1 MGRVDEAMR
10 RAAEQANARPE
21 PAADVEILGREPFP
35 IERGESRHVNG
46 AVNGAV
52 LEPVSVPEPI
62 PVSGALSEAEPVTD
76 APRIDGPRELVKQRA
91 TSLFEHMDIRLAQKI
106 VVDQKMMA
114 ASREQYRRLA
124 AALHHAQLANGLKV
138 VMISSA
144 VAGEGKTLTASN
156 LALTLS
162 ESYQRTV
169 LLIDGDLRRPSLDT
183 VFQLDGSIGLS
194 EGLIA
199 FEERKMP
206 LHAVS
211 PTLTILPAGRATSD
225 PMAGL
230 TSERMARL
238 IAEARE
244 AFEWVIIDTPPVG
257 LLTDAKLLA
266 SMVDGTVLVV
276 KADSTPYDLVQ
287 RAIHSIGRD
296 KVLGAVLNRA
306 THGSGRSDY
315 GYYNYYYGNGNGSS
329 KLTVR

>member
-1 MGRVDEAMR
+1 MR
-10 RAAEQANARPE
+10 RAAELAASASGSNPIEAEVVAPEAFPVERSVARPAL
-21 PAADVEILGREPFP
+21 PP
-35 IERGESRHVNG
+35 VNG
-46 AVNGAV
+46 APVNGHAV
-52 LEPVSVPEPI
+52 DEG
-62 PVSGALSEAEPVTD
+62 GAASA
-76 APRIDGPRELVKQRA
+76 DGASTGLVRSRSQ
-91 TSLFEHMDIRLAQKI
+91 SLFEHMDIRLAQKV

-124 AALHHAQLANGLKV
+124 AALHHAQLSHGVKV

-162 ESYQRTV
+162 ESYQRSV

-183 VFQLDGSIGLS
+183 VFQLEGSSGLS
-194 EGLIA
+194 EGLVA

-211 PTLTILPAGRATSD
+211 PTLTILPAGQATSD

-230 TSERMARL
+230 TSDRMARL

-257 LLTDAKLLA
+257 LLSDAKLLA
-266 SMVDGTVLVV
+266 SMADGTVLVV

-287 RAIHSIGRD
+287 RAIAALGRERI
-296 KVLGAVLNRA
+296 LGAVLNRA
-306 THGSGRSDY
+306 THGSRKSDY
-315 GYYNYYYGNGNGSS
+315 GYYNYYYGKNGTSA
-329 KLTVR
+329 LDTR

>member
-10 RAAEQANARPE
+10 RAAELANTAAT
-21 PAADVEILGREPFP
+21 PAADVEILGRDSFP
-35 IERGESRHVNG
+35 VERGERRHVNG
-46 AVNGAV
+46 AVNGSA
-52 LEPVSVPEPI
+52 LEPILPAELPEP
-62 PVSGALSEAEPVTD
+62 EP
-76 APRIDGPRELVKQRA
+76 APADGPRELVKQRT

-106 VVDQKMMA
+106 VVDQNMMA

-124 AALHHAQLANGLKV
+124 ATLHHAQLSTGLKV

-169 LLIDGDLRRPSLDT
+169 LLVDGDLRRPSLDT
-183 VFQLDGSIGLS
+183 VFQLDGATGLS

-287 RAIHSIGRD
+287 RAILALGRE

-306 THGSGRSDY
+306 TTGSRRSDY
-315 GYYNYYYGNGNGSS
+315 GYYNYYYGTSNGSS

>member
-1 MGRVDEAMR
+1 LGRVDEAMR
-10 RAAEQANARPE
+10 RAAEQANATAT
-21 PAADVEILGREPFP
+21 PAADVEILGREQFP
-35 IERGESRHVNG
+35 VERDDHLHVNG
-46 AVNGAV
+46 AVNGAS
-52 LEPVSVPEPI
+52 LKPLLPADVPEPETL
-62 PVSGALSEAEPVTD
+62 PA
-76 APRIDGPRELVKQRA
+76 DGPRELVKQRA

-106 VVDQKMMA
+106 VVDQNMMA

-124 AALHHAQLANGLKV
+124 ATLHHAQLSTGLKV

-183 VFQLDGSIGLS
+183 VFQLDGSMGLS

-211 PTLTILPAGRATSD
+211 PTLTILPAGNATSD

-287 RAIHSIGRD
+287 RAIQALGRE

-306 THGSGRSDY
+306 TTGSSRSHY
-315 GYYNYYYGNGNGSS
+315 GYYNYYYGPGNGSS

>member
-1 MGRVDEAMR
+1 MR
-10 RAAEQANARPE
+10 RAAERSKPGARPE
-21 PAADVEILGREPFP
+21 PAADVDILGRESFP
-35 IERGESRHVNG
+35 DERDDHQHVNG
-46 AVNGAV
+46 SVNGAV
-52 LEPVSVPEPI
+52 LEPVSHVEAPEPL
-62 PVSGALSEAEPVTD
+62 PM
-76 APRIDGPRELVKQRA
+76 DGPRELVKQRA
-91 TSLFEHMDIRLAQKI
+91 TTLFEHMDIRLAQKV
-106 VVDQKMMA
+106 VVDQNMMA

-124 AALHHAQLANGLKV
+124 AALHHAQLASGLKV

-183 VFQLDGSIGLS
+183 VFQLDGSSGLS

-211 PTLTILPAGRATSD
+211 PTLSVLPAGRATSD

-257 LLTDAKLLA
+257 LLSDAKLLA
-266 SMVDGTVLVV
+266 AMADGTVLVV

-287 RAIHSIGRD
+287 RAIHALGRE

-306 THGSGRSDY
+306 TEGARRSDY
-315 GYYNYYYGNGNGSS
+315 GYYNYYYGNSNGSS
-329 KLTVR
+329 NLSVR